1 MSLAVTALC
10 TALQHQQ
17 PEETAALRQCLSER
31 RRQLAATQ
39 DQVRQLQEA
48 MVELIRSNEVLVES
62 LEAQIT
68 KARDDTEAAERA
80 NTTLKI
86 NIREARDETEAAERE
101 NTKLKINV
109 REARDETEAVERE
122 RSAIK
127 HKLLTGPTPGRIS
140 MAARNVTPAAFTA
153 EVNLR
158 REALDDAA
166 EWTSSEID

>member
-48 MVELIRSNEVLVES
+48 TVELIRSNEVLVES

-68 KARDDTEAAERA
+68 KARDDTEAAER
-80 NTTLKI
+80 
-86 NIREARDETEAAERE
+86 E

-122 RSAIK
+122 ISAIK

-166 EWTSSEID
+166 EWTSNEID